1 MDITITNIF
10 SLINNLIS
18 NHWKF
23 YIIIESENY
32 HVLIWDLGKYIDI
45 LYLPSYFN
53 LLSIDTSPNV

>member
-23 YIIIESENY
+23 YIIIESEKY
-32 HVLIWDLGKYIDI
+32 YVLIWDLGKYIDI

>member
-23 YIIIESENY
+23 YIIIDSEKY
-32 HVLIWDLGKYIDI
+32 YVLIWDLGKYIDI
-45 LYLPSYFN
+45 LYL
-53 LLSIDTSPNV
+53 SIVISIY